1 MAKGQMIVALDFSGI
16 AEDEFHDWF
25 DTEHMPERERVPGFL
40 SCRRWIG
47 VQNPKEA
54 VHLFD
59 LDSLAVLESPAYR
72 AISGDNVSIWSKRIR
87 AKCRR
92 LIRFEGEQILPGD
105 ALAPAEA
112 GGLLVVGMTPP
123 PAVETEFNAWYDT
136 EHVPA
141 AGPRAGRVVRAPAQE
156 CRRRAEIRR
165 ALSSDDAGGH
175 RERGMERGQCIDADA
190 GTHPA
195 ADRRPHPLCLPSL
208 RAQSLILVPID
219 KERRAGRAQ
228 A

>member
-1 MAKGQMIVALDFSGI
+1 
-16 AEDEFHDWF
+16 
-25 DTEHMPERERVPGFL
+25 
-40 SCRRWIG
+40 

-87 AKCRR
+87 TKCRR

-123 PAVETEFNAWYDT
+123 PAVESATPKQSRSTA
-136 EHVPA
+136 
-141 AGPRAGRVVRAPAQE
+141 
-156 CRRRAEIRR
+156 RR
-165 ALSSDDAGGH
+165 L
-175 RERGMERGQCIDADA
+175 
-190 GTHPA
+190 TPV
-195 ADRRPHPLCLPSL
+195 L
-208 RAQSLILVPID
+208 
-219 KERRAGRAQ
+219 
-228 A
+228 

>member
-25 DTEHMPERERVPGFL
+25 DTEHMPEHERVPGFL

-47 VQNPKEA
+47 VRNSKEA

-59 LDSLAVLESPAYR
+59 LDSLAVLESSAYR

-92 LIRFEGEQILPGD
+92 LIRFEGEQIPPGH

-112 GGLLVVGMTPP
+112 GGLLVVGMTLP

-136 EHVPA
+136 E
-141 AGPRAGRVVRAPAQE
+141 
-156 CRRRAEIRR
+156 RR
-165 ALSSDDAGGH
+165 
-175 RERGMERGQCIDADA
+175 
-190 GTHPA
+190 
-195 ADRRPHPLCLPSL
+195 
-208 RAQSLILVPID
+208 
-219 KERRAGRAQ
+219 
-228 A
+228 